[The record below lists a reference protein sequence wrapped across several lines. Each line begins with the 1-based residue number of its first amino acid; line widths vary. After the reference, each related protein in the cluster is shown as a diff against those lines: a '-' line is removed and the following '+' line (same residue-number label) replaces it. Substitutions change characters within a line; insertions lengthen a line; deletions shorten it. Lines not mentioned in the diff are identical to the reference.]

1 MIKRLKVEIRKVE
14 STDKNILWELS
25 TIKDL
30 SLVMFSQNP
39 ITVKKQNNNDNK
51 PLYVDIPQ
59 YSVEFKTK
67 LNKEKAIQQIA
78 SMFMKKEFKAFEV
91 IEIK

>member
-1 MIKRLKVEIRKVE
+1 MIRRLKVKIKQIEQTE
-14 STDKNILWELS
+14 KNILWELA

-39 ITVKKQNNNDNK
+39 ITVKKQNNNDDK
-51 PLYVDIPQ
+51 PSYVDIPQ
-59 YSVEFKTK
+59 YSVEFKTI
-67 LNKEKAIQQIA
+67 LDKEKAIQQIA
-78 SMFMKKEFKAFEV
+78 STLMKFKAFEV